1 MIKLNNLKIFICMM
15 QKRNMLVRVRY
26 IGGHMHTKV
35 EKKYKDTK
43 KDYLNSKNLYKY
55 N

>member
-1 MIKLNNLKIFICMM
+1 MIQLNNLNIFICMM
-15 QKRNMLVRVRY
+15 LMRNMLVRVRY
-26 IGGHMHTKV
+26 INGHMHAKV
-35 EKKYKDTK
+35 EKKYKNTK